1 MKFLKT
7 TWHHVRRSPYQA
19 FAAIFIITQ
28 TFFVVT
34 MFTFVIFGSAKI
46 LAYFES
52 LPQVTAFFKNEAKQQ
67 DIDIIKKQLEGTGIV
82 SKIHFVSKK
91 EAMAIYKEQNKNDPL
106 LLDLVTADILPSSLE
121 ISTKKI
127 DDLSVVSEVLKKST
141 IVKEVIFPKDVI
153 SRLSEWTKALR
164 KIGIVLI
171 AVLGIDSIFIMAIII
186 SIRISQKKEEIEIMR
201 LIGATGGFIR
211 LPFLFEGVLYGV
223 IGAFIGWILGI
234 GALIYAT
241 PFLSSFLSGIP
252 IFPASPLFLI
262 EVLGGELILAVFL
275 GIFSSSL
282 AVLRYLK

>member
-1 MKFLKT
+1 MQFLKT
-7 TWHHVRRSPYQA
+7 AWHHIRRSPYQA

-34 MFTFVIFGSAKI
+34 MFTFIIFGSAKI
-46 LAYFES
+46 LSYFES

-67 DIDIIKKQLEGTGIV
+67 DIDAIQKQLEEAGVV
-82 SKIHFVSKK
+82 SKIRFVSKK

-127 DDLSVVSEVLKKST
+127 DDLSGVSEILKKSA

-153 SRLSEWTKALR
+153 SRLSDWTKALR
-164 KIGIVLI
+164 KIGAVFI

-201 LIGATGGFIR
+201 LIGATSGYIR
-211 LPFLFEGVLYGV
+211 WPFLFEGIFYG
-223 IGAFIGWILGI
+223 ITGAFIGWVFGGGI
-234 GALIYAT
+234 LIYAT
-241 PFLSSFLSGIP
+241 PFLSTFLSGVP
-252 IFPASPLFLI
+252 IFPVSPLFFL
-262 EVLGGELILAVFL
+262 EVLGVELILAIFL
-275 GIFSSSL
+275 GIFSSSI